1 MGMDDQ
7 RAAHGGRFAV
17 AAASATFVL
26 IEQPMIRL
34 GHRLADAA
42 ARLGETPATQVP

>member
-7 RAAHGGRFAV
+7 RAAHGGRFA
-17 AAASATFVL
+17 AAASVTFVL

-42 ARLGETPATQVP
+42 ARLSVTPATQVP